1 MKKALAL
8 FLALVLSMSLMT
20 ACGSKKEET
29 PAAAP
34 ESGETSSEAL
44 PGEGMKIALVCDT
57 VGTQVFLTQMVD
69 ALNEAAEKYGLGYN
83 LVAGANI
90 AGFQRVADA
99 MMAQGIF

>member
-29 PAAAP
+29 PAPAP
-34 ESGETSSEAL
+34 AESETKGDAL
-44 PGEGMKIALVCDT
+44 PGEGMKIALVCDK

-69 ALNEAAEKYGLGYN
+69 ALNEAAAKYRGR
-83 LVAGANI
+83 VRR
-90 AGFQRVADA
+90 QRRLRGQYARS
-99 MMAQGIF
+99 GG

>member
-34 ESGETSSEAL
+34 AESGETSSDAL
-44 PGEGMKIALVCDT
+44 PGEGMKIALVCDK

-69 ALNEAAEKYGLGYN
+69 ALNEAAAKYGQKGNY
-83 LVAGANI
+83 VMGANI
-90 AGFQRVADA
+90 AGFVKVADA
-99 MMAQGIF
+99 MVAQGI

>member
-44 PGEGMKIALVCDT
+44 PGEGMKIALVCDK

-69 ALNEAAEKYGLGYN
+69 ALNEAAAKYGFEPT
-83 LVAGANI
+83 VAVRGQYARS
-90 AGFQRVADA
+90 G
-99 MMAQGIF
+99 G